1 MVFSSLTFIFVFL
14 PIFFLIYFVSP
25 YCLKNTCLLAGSL
38 FFYSYGV
45 MDHPAYM
52 GLFVL
57 SLLVNY
63 RLGALIGRRRRGPV
77 RTYWLACGIVY
88 NLSWLFLFKYSAFF
102 AANINGLLD
111 YAGVHVSLPV
121 NEWQLPVGI
130 SFYTFQAIS
139 YLVDVY
145 RKDAPYEKS
154 WINFGMYISMFPQ
167 LIAGPIVTYTS
178 IRGQLTG
185 RRHNFKNIEDGLREF
200 TLGLGFKV
208 LLANRLGGLW
218 SEVGGIGFESI
229 STPLAWMGITAFSL
243 QIYFDFYGYSLMAKG
258 LGKMMGFCLPDNFND
273 PYMALSM
280 TEFWRRWH
288 ITLGS
293 WFREYIYIPLGGNR
307 HGVVR
312 TCRNM
317 LIVWLLTGFWHGASW
332 NFILWGLLLFVI
344 ISIEKLGLLRLLE
357 GAPLIGHLYMIL
369 VIPTSWLLFAVTDL
383 NQMVVYLKRLFPF
396 LTPSGTFTYFA
407 GDYLK
412 YGTLYALSLVMGLIF
427 MTGFPMK
434 LYKKHEYN
442 IVTALL
448 LLLVFWASVYCM
460 KIGMDDPFLYFR
472 F

>member
-145 RKDAPYEKS
+145 RKGCS
-154 WINFGMYISMFPQ
+154 
-167 LIAGPIVTYTS
+167 
-178 IRGQLTG
+178 
-185 RRHNFKNIEDGLREF
+185 LREIMDQLRDVHLHVSPINCG
-200 TLGLGFKV
+200 TYRNLYLHPRP
-208 LLANRLGGLW
+208 AYR
-218 SEVGGIGFESI
+218 
-229 STPLAWMGITAFSL
+229 TPAQF
-243 QIYFDFYGYSLMAKG
+243 
-258 LGKMMGFCLPDNFND
+258 
-273 PYMALSM
+273 
-280 TEFWRRWH
+280 
-288 ITLGS
+288 
-293 WFREYIYIPLGGNR
+293 
-307 HGVVR
+307 
-312 TCRNM
+312 
-317 LIVWLLTGFWHGASW
+317 
-332 NFILWGLLLFVI
+332 
-344 ISIEKLGLLRLLE
+344 
-357 GAPLIGHLYMIL
+357 
-369 VIPTSWLLFAVTDL
+369 
-383 NQMVVYLKRLFPF
+383 
-396 LTPSGTFTYFA
+396 
-407 GDYLK
+407 
-412 YGTLYALSLVMGLIF
+412 
-427 MTGFPMK
+427 
-434 LYKKHEYN
+434 
-442 IVTALL
+442 
-448 LLLVFWASVYCM
+448 
-460 KIGMDDPFLYFR
+460 
-472 F
+472 